1 MGQGKSFPWLSSAT
15 GRPAIEETSTVETT
29 GKGCCAATMVAHI
42 KQVSSILA
50 GLTINFLVDIA
61 TSKNGF
67 VGFSRLKSFQSAHK

>member
-1 MGQGKSFPWLSSAT
+1 
-15 GRPAIEETSTVETT
+15 
-29 GKGCCAATMVAHI
+29 MVAHI